1 MVGARVSTNM
11 HSSAPTKEAE
21 LGCARSWGV
30 CAAATLC
37 VIVPGK
43 RNTLT
48 KPPRGPVA
56 SSFIVILILF
66 IAGRVRPEESGFPAQ
81 SELGKWEK
89 EAGQEGV

>member
-1 MVGARVSTNM
+1 MSTNM
-11 HSSAPTKEAE
+11 HSSVLTKEAE
-21 LGCARSWGV
+21 LGFARSWG
-30 CAAATLC
+30 

-43 RNTLT
+43 RNTLA
-48 KPPRGPVA
+48 KPPRVRFA

-66 IAGRVRPEESGFPAQ
+66 IAGRVRPEESGCPAQ